1 VRKTQVRITKVLP
14 IVLSKSIKKLPEF
27 QGFPVGHYS
36 YSMFT
41 LACTNPVM
49 FKIRYVNG
57 DVIDTTTSVS
67 AVLGNAVHKALQA
80 YLGGEEDYV
89 TPAEEGEAIKHG
101 HARGLEYLKAYSDG
115 FISWT
120 EAMPTR
126 AKLEEKYAF
135 CYFGYIKDFQYQK
148 RAKKV
153 LIVDKMLKYR
163 VEVEGQNL
171 PIPLKGAP
179 DFVYEDYEGRV
190 CIEDHKITGL
200 YSKDEDIDGSKL
212 IQAAFMY
219 FLVYAETGKVPYS
232 ITFREFKSTKNNP
245 CKKDKCKESHDP
257 QGCHSQTKPFRFVY
271 SEIPILFELFYR
283 LYGDITDLLMGKAVF
298 LPNVRAMFEKEVSIL
313 AYIYRLDVGEERNQ
327 AFKRMKVENLTD
339 FLKEKIQKEGSLKKY
354 METVEASFI
363 SASTLNYKDMKIEE
377 RIKMKMAEHGLGI
390 EFHSKV
396 EGYSVDL
403 YRYEP
408 SIGVKMSKIEA
419 YSKDI
424 EQVVEVSGIRIL
436 APIADSGLIGY
447 EVPRTDRRFPTSKP
461 KGDGFNL
468 AIGIDIQGNEKR
480 IDIREAP
487 HMLVAGAT
495 GAGKSVFI
503 SSLIKQIKGLS
514 NAQLVLLDPK
524 MVELIEF
531 KDGAVYES
539 SPSKIEQVLKKM
551 VKEMENRYVILQKA
565 RVKNISE
572 LGGGMPYIFVFIDE
586 FGDLVTGKENL
597 VKECVLLLA
606 QKARAAGIHVILTT
620 QRPSVR
626 IVDGDIKA
634 NFPTRVAFR
643 TATST
648 DSQVILDQGGAEKL
662 LGKGDM
668 LLSTADGIVRLQG
681 YNL

>member
-101 HARGLEYLKAYSDG
+101 HARGLEYLNAYSDG

-487 HMLVAGAT
+487 HMLVCGSS
-495 GAGKSVFI
+495 GSGKSIFLNCLIEQLLRNNQVELHLFDPKQVELFQYEGRKGVVQYAFDHEEI
-503 SSLIKQIKGLS
+503 NTSLEG
-514 NAQLVLLDPK
+514 LVLE
-524 MVELIEF
+524 M
-531 KDGAVYES
+531 ES
-539 SPSKIEQVLKKM
+539 RYSTLKK
-551 VKEMENRYVILQKA
+551 L
-565 RVKNISE
+565 RVKNIE
-572 LGGGMPYIFVFIDE
+572 GTDMKYKIVIIDE
-586 FGDLVTGKENL
+586 YADLVVRGEIGNSIQ
-597 VKECVLLLA
+597 LLA
-606 QKARAAGIHVILTT
+606 QKGRACGIHLIIAT
-620 QRPSVR
+620 QRASTK
-626 IVDGDIKA
+626 IVSGDIKI
-634 NFPTRVAFR
+634 NFLTKVIFKVSKAIDSRV
-643 TATST
+643 
-648 DSQVILDQGGAEKL
+648 VIDEDGAEKL

>member
-1 VRKTQVRITKVLP
+1 VKITKVLP

-27 QGFPVGHYS
+27 QGFPVDHFS

-41 LACTNPVM
+41 LVCTNPIM
-49 FKIRYVNG
+49 AKIRYING

-67 AVLGNAVHKALQA
+67 AVLGSAVHKALQA

-101 HARGLEYLKAYSDG
+101 HARGLEYLNAYSDG

-179 DFVYEDYEGRV
+179 DFVYEDFEDRV
-190 CIEDHKITGL
+190 CIEDHKITGM
-200 YSKDEDIDGSKL
+200 YSKEEEIDGSKL

-219 FLVYAETGKVPYS
+219 FLVYADTGKAPYKM
-232 ITFREFKSTKNNP
+232 TFREFKHTLNRDGSN
-245 CKKDKCKESHDP
+245 
-257 QGCHSQTKPFRFVY
+257 QTREY
-271 SEIPILFELFYR
+271 TLIYNEIPMLFELFYR
-283 LYGDITDLLMGKAVF
+283 FYGDITDLLMGKAVF
-298 LPNVRAMFEKEVSIL
+298 LPNIKAMFDKEVSIL

-327 AFKRMKVENLTD
+327 AFKRMKVENITD
-339 FLKEKIQKEGSLKKY
+339 FLKKKIQKDGSLKKY
-354 METVEASFI
+354 METVVANFI

-396 EGYSVDL
+396 EGYSIDL

-424 EQVVEVSGIRIL
+424 EQVVEVSGIRVL
-436 APIADSGLIGY
+436 APIPDSGLIGY

-514 NAQLVLLDPK
+514 NTQLVLLDPK

-539 SPSKIEQVLKKM
+539 TPKRIEAQLKNL

-586 FGDLVTGKENL
+586 FGDLITGKESL
-597 VKECVLLLA
+597 VKEYVLLLA
-606 QKARAAGIHVILTT
+606 QKARACGIHLIVTT

-662 LGKGDM
+662 LGKGDL
-668 LLSTADGIVRLQG
+668 LLSTADGIMRLQG